1 MISSDL
7 TPQRLLRLLHLASPG
22 LPIGAYS
29 YSQGLEAAIDAGHV
43 VDEASAGIWIAD
55 VLALSVARL
64 EAPVW
69 CRLYRAWEIDDAHA
83 LKHWS
88 DFFMASRDNA
98 EVRAETLQMGYSLAR
113 LLRDLFPDNARVG
126 SLPADLTAAA
136 IPYPQALAA
145 ACVILDI
152 PLQAS
157 LHATLFSWAE
167 NQVLAAVKAVPLG
180 QLAGQ
185 RLLFAL
191 EPQLLA
197 AADSAL
203 TLDDAE
209 IANWAP
215 GLSFLCMRH
224 ETQHSRIFRS

>member
-1 MISSDL
+1 MIASDL

-22 LPIGAYS
+22 LPVGAYS

-69 CRLYRAWEIDDAHA
+69 CRLYRAWDNGDQGS

-113 LLRDLFPDNARVG
+113 LLRDLFPDDGRVG

-145 ACVILDI
+145 
-152 PLQAS
+152 
-157 LHATLFSWAE
+157 
-167 NQVLAAVKAVPLG
+167 
-180 QLAGQ
+180 
-185 RLLFAL
+185 
-191 EPQLLA
+191 
-197 AADSAL
+197 
-203 TLDDAE
+203 E
-209 IANWAP
+209 IGRA
-215 GLSFLCMRH
+215 H
-224 ETQHSRIFRS
+224 V

>member
-1 MISSDL
+1 MNSSEL

-22 LPIGAYS
+22 LPVGAYS

-55 VLALSVARL
+55 VLTLSVACL

-69 CRLYRAWEIDDAHA
+69 CRLYRAWESGDRHA
-83 LKHWS
+83 LKYWS

-98 EVRAETLQMGYSLAR
+98 EVRTETLQMGYSLAR
-113 LLRDLFPDNARVG
+113 LLRDLFPDDARVR

-145 ACVILDI
+145 AAVILGI
-152 PLQAS
+152 PLQPALYAS
-157 LHATLFSWAE
+157 LFSWAE

-185 RLLFAL
+185 RMLFAL

-203 TLDDAE
+203 KLDDDE
-209 IANWAP
+209 ISNWAP

>member
-1 MISSDL
+1 MSSSDL

-22 LPIGAYS
+22 LPVGAYS

-43 VDEASAGIWIAD
+43 IDEATAGAWITD

-64 EAPVW
+64 EAPIW
-69 CRLYRAWEIDDAHA
+69 CRLYRAWNSGDERA

-113 LLRDLFPDNARVG
+113 LLRDLFPDDARIG

-145 ACVILDI
+145 ACVVLGI
-152 PLQAS
+152 PLQPA
-157 LHATLFSWAE
+157 LHASLFSWAE

-185 RLLFAL
+185 RMLFAL
-191 EPQLLA
+191 EPHLLA

-203 TLDDAE
+203 ALDDDE
-209 IANWAP
+209 ISNWAP